1 MSKAAAT
8 RETILKKAFDL
19 VYRQSY
25 QATSIDDIISQL
37 QVTKGAFFYHF
48 RNKDMMGLAMIREV
62 MAPNMEPYMIHVLG
76 STPDA
81 LEDIYQMVKG
91 LLLLNPTLDSR
102 YGCPAVNLIEE
113 MAPVNEEF
121 RKALMQLMLKWQDA
135 LEKHLREAQ
144 IIGQVGK
151 EHDAKQIAM
160 YITAGY
166 SGIRNIGKIFGNQA
180 YVNYL
185 QQFKIYLESLR

>member
-19 VYRQSY
+19 IYRQSY

-48 RNKDMMGLAMIREV
+48 RNKDMMGLAMISEV
-62 MAPNMEPYMIHVLG
+62 MAPNMEPYMINVLG
-76 STPDA
+76 STQDP

-91 LLLLNPTLDSR
+91 LLLLNPMLDCR

-121 RKALMQLMLKWQDA
+121 RKALMQLMLKWQNA
-135 LEKHLREAQ
+135 LEKHLRDAQ
-144 IIGQVGK
+144 MQEQVGK
-151 EHDAKQIAM
+151 KHDPKQIAM

-166 SGIRNIGKIFGNQA
+166 SGIRNIGKIFGTQA
-180 YVNYL
+180 YITYL
-185 QQFKIYLESLR
+185 QQFKIYLDSLR